1 MTCVDWEVEW
11 ITRPTLVFSSWIMV
25 YCEVLLVKKNMFQLC
40 EVIAERLD
48 FANTTSATEL
58 TKEVVVYLSGSKSL
72 QALKLR
78 ARLLG
83 KVGTSYVSS
92 HIKASLVFHSCFHYC
107 WYRYMTLTL
116 ASCVQLC
123 STVWR
128 IRIWAVKIWQD
139 VWMSVNGH
147 IPMWLKQAVSCVW
160 YCDVW
165 QCVPQPLQSIH
176 WTVVGW

>member
-1 MTCVDWEVEW
+1 
-11 ITRPTLVFSSWIMV
+11 MV

-107 WYRYMTLTL
+107 
-116 ASCVQLC
+116 
-123 STVWR
+123 
-128 IRIWAVKIWQD
+128 
-139 VWMSVNGH
+139 
-147 IPMWLKQAVSCVW
+147 
-160 YCDVW
+160 
-165 QCVPQPLQSIH
+165 
-176 WTVVGW
+176 